1 MTQSQVSAQRRSG
14 FMHMH
19 VHTTFMANSSAS
31 LLTLDA
37 TTLSYWNLR
46 NSNRKR
52 KHSDLISEWAA
63 AIPSNAKQLR
73 SLGTSLTQPPSRTRR
88 RISRSAALSATFN
101 CLHQSGNPA
110 TRHPPKKLDVTRSFQ
125 ILSHRNGSG
134 IRSSRRTSPL

>member
-1 MTQSQVSAQRRSG
+1 MRLTQSQVSAQRRSG

-63 AIPSNAKQLR
+63 AIPSNAKPGPDSASESNSTPHFSKRRTLSHIQLPAPIR
-73 SLGTSLTQPPSRTRR
+73 QPSNTTST
-88 RISRSAALSATFN
+88 
-101 CLHQSGNPA
+101 
-110 TRHPPKKLDVTRSFQ
+110 KKLDVTRSFQ